1 MGGKSLGAQISKNM
15 IMVSIV
21 FLLVAVGISYYLINS
36 VKNDVYSS
44 TKHHLTITTNDR
56 IDAKLN
62 VGISNAVS
70 ISQNADIVNALKTNN
85 RQLAIDFLKHLLTAM
100 KNGTPFKNTKV
111 HIHDKNVHSF
121 LRSWKPN
128 KFGDDLSSFR
138 ATINKVKQTKQ
149 ALSAIEIGRAGLVI
163 RGLSPVTDPMTKEYL
178 GSVEFIQ
185 GYNSVVK
192 QFKKNDEYLLI
203 LMDGQFKRGNSLT
216 NESKVQNY
224 YISQK
229 IVDSSFKDAASNID
243 FAKLQSNG
251 FYVDSKYFYTF
262 VPIKDLNGKKI
273 GIYLVGDKISHVNSL
288 ISESSKL
295 VYIMIGIMILM
306 IIVLVL
312 IQSLVVKKVVVSGI
326 DKFKKQ
332 FETYLEFASL
342 KTNVYKKAEVY
353 RDDEISQLIRM
364 LNDTA
369 EDLNKKQ
376 KEDMKVIGEIVLT
389 TDKVEQG
396 IYTCRIKAKSQN
408 PMIMTLR
415 HTVNQMIESIDENM
429 KDLRSVLLSYTHN
442 DFRPKVTIPEQI
454 KGDMKEVLKSVNTLG
469 EALGNSAK
477 TNLHNGQILEENSTN
492 MNNSMRNVA
501 HKANEQAASLEETA
515 AAVEEITSITRNNAE
530 NAIKMANLG
539 QTVKSA
545 VTDGQQ
551 LAAQTAKS
559 MDEINTQVTSINEAI
574 SIIDQIAFQTNIL
587 SLNAAVEAATAGE
600 AGKGFAVVA
609 QEVRNLAARS
619 AEAANEIKSMVE
631 SANEKAN
638 DGKKISDE
646 MIHGYEELNTHI
658 SDTITIIEDVSS
670 ASKEQMMGIEQINDA
685 VTMLDRVT
693 QENAAEANNVS
704 QIATQTLNMANDL
717 VSDAKTKQFN

>member
-1 MGGKSLGAQISKNM
+1 MGSKSLGAQIGKT
-15 IMVSIV
+15 MVIVSVV
-21 FLLVAVGISYYLINS
+21 FLLIAGVISYYLINS
-36 VKNDVYSS
+36 VKYDMFESAKN
-44 TKHHLTITTNDR
+44 HLIVTANDR

-62 VGISNAVS
+62 AAVVS
-70 ISQNADIVNALKTNN
+70 SVIISQNADVINALKTNN
-85 RQLAIDFLKHLLTAM
+85 RQLVIDSMKHLSVAM
-100 KNGTPFKNTKV
+100 KNGTSFKNAKV

-121 LRSWKPN
+121 LRNWKPN

-149 ALSAIEIGRAGLVI
+149 ALGAVEVGGAGLVL
-163 RGLSPVTDPMTKEYL
+163 RGLSPIIDPKTNEYL
-178 GSVEFIQ
+178 GSVELIM

-192 QFKKNDEYLLI
+192 QFKKNDEYLLV
-203 LMDGQFKRGNSLT
+203 LMDERYKRGDALT
-216 NESKVQNY
+216 SEQKIQNY

-229 IVDSSFKDAASNID
+229 VVDSSFKSQASKID
-243 FAKLQSNG
+243 FAKLKADGYYSDDK
-251 FYVDSKYFYTF
+251 FFYTSL
-262 VPIKDLNGKKI
+262 PIKDLNGKQI
-273 GIYLVGDKISHVNSL
+273 GIYLIGDTMDYVNSL
-288 ISESSKL
+288 IYESSRL
-295 VYIMIGIMILM
+295 VWIMIGIMIALVVVL
-306 IIVLVL
+306 IIVLN
-312 IQSLVVKKVVVSGI
+312 IIVKKVVVDGI
-326 DKFKKQ
+326 AKFKSQ
-332 FETYLEFASL
+332 FNAFLEFSSL

-353 RDDEISQLIRM
+353 KDDEISQLIHM
-364 LNDTA
+364 LDDTA
-369 EDLNKKQ
+369 QDLDKKL

-396 IYTCRIKAKSQN
+396 MYSCRVKASSQN
-408 PMIMTLR
+408 PMIMTLKN
-415 HTVNQMIESIDENM
+415 TVNQMIGSIDENM
-429 KDLRSVLLSYTHN
+429 KDLRSVLLSYTHD
-442 DFRPKVTIPEQI
+442 DFRPTVEISDKI
-454 KGDMKEVLKSVNTLG
+454 KGDMKEVLTSVNVLG
-469 EALGNSAK
+469 KALGNSAK
-477 TNLHNGQILEENSTN
+477 TNLRNGQILEENSTN
-492 MNNSMRNVA
+492 MNNSVKNVA

-530 NAIKMANLG
+530 NAVKMANLG

-559 MDEINTQVTSINEAI
+559 MDEINTQVSSINEAI

-619 AEAANEIKSMVE
+619 AEAANEIKSLVE
-631 SANEKAN
+631 NANEKAN
-638 DGKKISDE
+638 DGKNISDE
-646 MIHGYEELNTHI
+646 MINGYEELNTHI
-658 SDTITIIEDVSS
+658 SDTINIIEDVSA

-704 QIATQTLNMANDL
+704 QIATQTLNMANEL
-717 VSDAKTKQFN
+717 VADAKTKKFN

>member
-1 MGGKSLGAQISKNM
+1 MGSKSLGAQINKA
-15 IMVSIV
+15 MVIVSVV
-21 FLLVAVGISYYLINS
+21 FLLIAGVISYYLINS
-36 VKNDVYSS
+36 VKYDMFESAKN
-44 TKHHLTITTNDR
+44 HLIVTANDR

-62 VGISNAVS
+62 AAVVS
-70 ISQNADIVNALKTNN
+70 SVIISQNADVINALKTNN
-85 RQLAIDFLKHLLTAM
+85 RQLVIDSMKHLSVAM
-100 KNGTPFKNTKV
+100 KNGTSFKNVKV

-121 LRSWKPN
+121 LRNWKPN

-149 ALSAIEIGRAGLVI
+149 ALGAVEVGGAGLVL
-163 RGLSPVTDPMTKEYL
+163 RGLSPIIDPKTNEYL
-178 GSVEFIQ
+178 GSVELIM

-192 QFKKNDEYLLI
+192 QFKKNDEYLLV
-203 LMDGQFKRGNSLT
+203 LMDERYKRGDALT
-216 NESKVQNY
+216 SEQKIQNY

-229 IVDSSFKDAASNID
+229 VVDSSFKSQASKID
-243 FAKLQSNG
+243 FAKLKADGYYSDDK
-251 FYVDSKYFYTF
+251 FFYTSL
-262 VPIKDLNGKKI
+262 PIKDLNGKQI
-273 GIYLVGDKISHVNSL
+273 GIYLIGDTIDYVNSL
-288 ISESSKL
+288 ISESSRL
-295 VYIMIGIMILM
+295 VWIMIGIMIALVVVL
-306 IIVLVL
+306 IIVLN
-312 IQSLVVKKVVVSGI
+312 IIVKKVVVDGI
-326 DKFKKQ
+326 AKFKSQ
-332 FETYLEFASL
+332 FNAFLEFSSL

-353 RDDEISQLIRM
+353 KDDEISQLIHM
-364 LNDTA
+364 LDDTA
-369 EDLNKKQ
+369 QDLDKKL

-396 IYTCRIKAKSQN
+396 MYSCRVKASSQN
-408 PMIMTLR
+408 PMIMTLKN
-415 HTVNQMIESIDENM
+415 TVNQMIGSIDENM
-429 KDLRSVLLSYTHN
+429 KDLRSVLLSYTHD
-442 DFRPKVTIPEQI
+442 DFRPTVEISDKI
-454 KGDMKEVLKSVNTLG
+454 KGDMKEVLTSVNVLG
-469 EALGNSAK
+469 KALGNSAK
-477 TNLHNGQILEENSTN
+477 TNLRNGQILEENSTN
-492 MNNSMRNVA
+492 MNNSVKNVA

-530 NAIKMANLG
+530 NAVKMANLG

-559 MDEINTQVTSINEAI
+559 MDEINTQVSSINEAI

-619 AEAANEIKSMVE
+619 AEAANEIKSLVE
-631 SANEKAN
+631 NANEKAN
-638 DGKKISDE
+638 DGKNISDE
-646 MIHGYEELNTHI
+646 MINGYEELNTHI
-658 SDTITIIEDVSS
+658 SDTINIIEDVSA

-704 QIATQTLNMANDL
+704 QIATQTLNMANEL
-717 VSDAKTKQFN
+717 VADAKTKKFN